1 MFTALDVTASDPVRG
16 FVPAHNGTKMDF
28 WGETVVS
35 EQPQHD
41 GQPSEEGDLF
51 EDIRRF
57 LSEQSGDDI
66 YEDFRAAFQGAR
78 GFVNR
83 ELRDMEEY
91 GRMVRTLERLLEDEF
106 PDTFSAPLRARL
118 AEMLYIYGLAHYSLL
133 QQSTGDEGEEAAE
146 AEEAETARPLVIYDL
161 WFPQDVAIEQAQDGY
176 YLHLS
181 DGRIDLS
188 LYLGSEPNERGALV
202 DLVDHWGYAAANTP
216 PGESMPPPGERITP
230 VLTVELDYGG
240 SEMVDAEDHV
250 DILFL
255 DNNGEPI
262 VRMHAR
268 SGELRTIV
276 DELQN
281 VGHDDSI

>member
-1 MFTALDVTASDPVRG
+1 MAGDTPV
-16 FVPAHNGTKMDF
+16 A
-28 WGETVVS
+28 
-35 EQPQHD
+35 EQPQPEN
-41 GQPSEEGDLF
+41 QPNEEEDLF

-57 LSEQSGDDI
+57 LGEQSGDDI

-83 ELRDMEEY
+83 ELRSMEEY
-91 GRMVRTLERLLEDEF
+91 GRMIRTLERLLEDEF
-106 PDTFSAPLRARL
+106 PGTFTGPLRSRL
-118 AEMLYIYGLAHYSLL
+118 AEALYIYGLAHYSLL
-133 QQSTGDEGEEAAE
+133 QQQGDTDDEEEGEDR
-146 AEEAETARPLVIYDL
+146 EEHETARPLVIYDL
-161 WFPQDVAIEQAQDGY
+161 WFPQDIAIEGAQDGY

-202 DLVDHWGYAAANTP
+202 DLVDHWGYAATNSP
-216 PGESMPPPGERITP
+216 PGEPPNSGERITP

-240 SEMVDAEDHV
+240 SELVDAEDHV

-255 DNNGEPI
+255 DHNGEPI

-268 SGELRTIV
+268 AAELRAIV

-281 VGHDDSI
+281 IGRGEEL

>member
-1 MFTALDVTASDPVRG
+1 
-16 FVPAHNGTKMDF
+16 
-28 WGETVVS
+28 VS
-35 EQPQHD
+35 EHPEHENQ
-41 GQPSEEGDLF
+41 SNEEDLF

-57 LSEQSGDDI
+57 LGEQSGEDI

-91 GRMVRTLERLLEDEF
+91 GRMVRTLERLIEDEF
-106 PDTFSAPLRARL
+106 PGTFSAPLRSRL
-118 AEMLYIYGLAHYSLL
+118 AETLYIYGLAHYSLL
-133 QQSTGDEGEEAAE
+133 QQQGGLEGEEAADE
-146 AEEAETARPLVIYDL
+146 DDDSDTARPLVIYDL
-161 WFPQDVAIEQAQDGY
+161 WFPQDVAIEQAQDGV

-202 DLVDHWGYAAANTP
+202 DLADHWGYAAANTP
-216 PGESMPPPGERITP
+216 PGETTQQGGERITP

-240 SEMVDAEDHV
+240 SEMVDAEDHI

-268 SGELRTIV
+268 ANELRAIV

-281 VGHDDSI
+281 LGHDESI

>member
-1 MFTALDVTASDPVRG
+1 MIPR
-16 FVPAHNGTKMDF
+16 
-28 WGETVVS
+28 GETTVS
-35 EQPQHD
+35 EQPEHE
-41 GQPSEEGDLF
+41 GQSNEEDLF

-91 GRMVRTLERLLEDEF
+91 SRMVRTLERLLEDEF
-106 PDTFSAPLRARL
+106 PGTFSAPLRSRL
-118 AEMLYIYGLAHYSLL
+118 AETLYIYGLAHYSLL
-133 QQSTGDEGEEAAE
+133 QQSTGDDEEE
-146 AEEAETARPLVIYDL
+146 STDEEDSETARPLVIYDL

-188 LYLGSEPNERGALV
+188 LYLGADPNERGALV

-216 PGESMPPPGERITP
+216 PGESVPPPGERITP

-268 SGELRTIV
+268 SNELRTIV

-281 VGHDDSI
+281 VGRDGAL

>member
-1 MFTALDVTASDPVRG
+1 M
-16 FVPAHNGTKMDF
+16 
-28 WGETVVS
+28 S
-35 EQPQHD
+35 EQPEHE
-41 GQPSEEGDLF
+41 GQPNDEEDLF

-57 LSEQSGDDI
+57 LGEQSGDDI

-78 GFVNR
+78 TFVNR
-83 ELRDMEEY
+83 ELREMEEY
-91 GRMVRTLERLLEDEF
+91 SRMVRTLERLLEDEF
-106 PDTFSAPLRARL
+106 PGTFSAPLRSRL
-118 AEMLYIYGLAHYSLL
+118 AEMLYVYGLAHYSLL
-133 QQSTGDEGEEAAE
+133 QQSTGDEDEETEEDEDQE
-146 AEEAETARPLVIYDL
+146 AARPLVIYDL

-216 PGESMPPPGERITP
+216 PGESAPPPSERITP

-281 VGHDDSI
+281 VGRDGAI